1 MEPHDETTMEKP
13 CLACNLIGPE
23 FAARKEAI
31 TRDLFAYVNL
41 VEELPDGFGF
51 RFPSASPW
59 AAKAL
64 EFIEA
69 EKECCPFFT
78 FELVFEPEDGPLWL
92 RLRGSEAI
100 KEFVRA
106 DLGDIVAVPVSAN

>member
-1 MEPHDETTMEKP
+1 MDTQTETTTDAP

-23 FAARKEAI
+23 FVARKEAI
-31 TRDLFAYVNL
+31 TRDLFGYVDR
-41 VEELPDGFGF
+41 VEELPDGYGF
-51 RFPSASPW
+51 RFPDAVPW

-69 EKECCPFFT
+69 EKQCCPFFT
-78 FELVFEPEDGPLWL
+78 FELAFEPDDGPLWL

-100 KEFVRA
+100 KAFILTEL
-106 DLGDIVAVPVSAN
+106 DEIVTVPVSR